1 MKLRLL
7 RLEAAATAGGKV
19 TFRIPVHERKAKTS
33 HIHIS
38 LVRHSYIASDADVTE
53 RHDAN

>member
-7 RLEAAATAGGKV
+7 RLKLAATAGGKV
-19 TFRIPVHERKAKTS
+19 TLRIPAHERKAKTS

-38 LVRHSYIASDADVTE
+38 LVRHSYISGDADVTE
-53 RHDAN
+53 RYDAN